1 MSWRLHH
8 TNVTA
13 YDVARSTEWYTN
25 VIGLTPRPPSFET
38 GHGKGR
44 DIAWFE
50 VDGSAQLHLSAPVRN
65 FARDNGF
72 HLDPISRGHVAIEVD
87 DLEVVKQRLRER
99 DMYFADPGNWALK
112 DYMQIYV
119 LDPSGNCVEVNQQ
132 M

>member
-50 VDGSAQLHLSAPVRN
+50 VEGSAQLGQTRRVGGRN
-65 FARDNGF
+65 
-72 HLDPISRGHVAIEVD
+72 IEVHALIGGLVELGPRHSAD
-87 DLEVVKQRLRER
+87 ARVGRLE
-99 DMYFADPGNWALK
+99 A
-112 DYMQIYV
+112 
-119 LDPSGNCVEVNQQ
+119 
-132 M
+132 